1 MRLRELGLVEYSS
14 AWQAMQ
20 RFTEARASGDAD
32 ELWLVEHPPVY
43 TLGLGAR
50 PEHLLDPGTVPV
62 VRCDRGG
69 QVTYHGPGQAIVYTL
84 LDLRAL
90 GWGVKRL
97 VAALE
102 QCTIAVL
109 AQAGIEAE
117 RRRGAP
123 GVYVGGCKIAALG
136 LRVRRGCSYHGV
148 ALNVDLDLAPF
159 AGINPCG
166 YPGLAV
172 TRIADLGASGSARDW
187 GLRLAGAIAA
197 EIAGEAAAPLPA
209 A

>member
-136 LRVRRGCSYHGV
+136 LRVRRGCSYHGI
-148 ALNVDLDLAPF
+148 ALNITTDLGAF
-159 AGINPCG
+159 ARINPCG
-166 YPGLAV
+166 YAGLEIVNLRDLGGPGDPREVAGGLAV
-172 TRIADLGASGSARDW
+172 TLLER
-187 GLRLAGAIAA
+187 LRLP
-197 EIAGEAAAPLPA
+197 AAPLIDA
-209 A
+209 